1 MNFPPPGRSR
11 FNATAA
17 FVLLGLA
24 GAAVAVV
31 ILIVW
36 VMIRAADW
44 VQNILD

>member
-11 FNATAA
+11 FNATVF

-31 ILIVW
+31 LLVVW
-36 VMIRAADW
+36 LMIRAADW
-44 VQNILD
+44 VQQLK